1 MTVFYAAVHDPLLV
15 FQKYDLPFYRK
26 LILSH
31 VCISGCERAALVA
44 VGCVYV
50 CTFLPV
56 HEALHVCMHCTC
68 TYVCVC
74 GCLHMLCMCGCARVC
89 KGPIFK
95 SCQGL

>member
-31 VCISGCERAALVA
+31 VCVSGCAQTAFAA

-50 CTFLPV
+50 CPFLPV
-56 HEALHVCMHCTC
+56 HEVLNVCMCV
-68 TYVCVC
+68 YVDVNIRHACVVVSR
-74 GCLHMLCMCGCARVC
+74 RV
-89 KGPIFK
+89 KTFMNFR
-95 SCQGL
+95 GL